1 MNVNVYDSVVI
12 YNTLVVVAILILELV
27 YFLSYKLSL
36 LQFKIIYISNSG
48 LFRMDS
54 DCWTADRI

>member
-1 MNVNVYDSVVI
+1 MIMNVNVYDSVVI

-48 LFRMDS
+48 LFRMNS
-54 DCWTADRI
+54 DC

>member
-1 MNVNVYDSVVI
+1 MIMNVNVYDSVVI

-36 LQFKIIYISNSG
+36 RQFKIIYISNSG
-48 LFRMDS
+48 LFRMNS
-54 DCWTADRI
+54 DC